1 MIEERAEARYQE
13 EQAEYEQRMAER
25 AEKEERTGQKIRG
38 RKPKPP
44 EPDPRDKDQVNFT
57 DPESRIMPTSENGW
71 QQAYNAQSAVD
82 MDSHLIVVGHL
93 SQATNDK
100 QQLQP
105 TLDTLDGLA
114 DAISHPENIV
124 ADNGYYSEDN
134 ASEVAD
140 RKMTPYLATGCQ
152 KHNERWD
159 ERRSEPGL
167 PPDDPTP
174 LENMQWRLQTPEGKD
189 VYGR

>member
-71 QQAYNAQSAVD
+71 KQPYNAQWAVV
-82 MDSHLIVVGHL
+82 M
-93 SQATNDK
+93 K
-100 QQLQP
+100 R
-105 TLDTLDGLA
+105 
-114 DAISHPENIV
+114 
-124 ADNGYYSEDN
+124 
-134 ASEVAD
+134 D
-140 RKMTPYLATGCQ
+140 RKR
-152 KHNERWD
+152 K
-159 ERRSEPGL
+159 
-167 PPDDPTP
+167 
-174 LENMQWRLQTPEGKD
+174 RLNSGNVSVSNAVFISK
-189 VYGR
+189 